1 MLTILN
7 ENQPVKSIYQSS
19 FLGEENAIQPTSGW
33 TRAQTFLGITL
44 AALLLIRFFK
54 WPHIYIKAN
63 PNSPYDLDFVLSKL
77 APFKLQ
83 DKDILATKYMDKNGN
98 CYGTLS
104 DIGAYRH
111 EQFLRQA
118 GLECIEGALDI
129 VGELGF
135 IEVAIEANLQINCS
149 FTPTKKQLESLE
161 LIIYYLSKSYQ
172 SYKQTRDCLDLDPLD
187 RPLMFVKLNFL
198 LWSQVSKISRLEN
211 KISFNEFK
219 AIIKRIKKN
228 PEGFPLKGE
237 EIPDDQFDPVQLA
250 KGIQVE
256 LEHTDDA
263 QVAKAIAKAHL
274 LEDSD
279 YYIKLENME
288 TGRCD
293 CLNNA
298 SFHY

>member
-7 ENQPVKSIYQSS
+7 ENQPVRSVYQSS

-33 TRAQTFLGITL
+33 TRAQTFWGVVLVLATL
-44 AALLLIRFFK
+44 SWLFK
-54 WPHIYIKAN
+54 WPHIYIR
-63 PNSPYDLDFVLSKL
+63 S
-77 APFKLQ
+77 
-83 DKDILATKYMDKNGN
+83 
-98 CYGTLS
+98 
-104 DIGAYRH
+104 
-111 EQFLRQA
+111 
-118 GLECIEGALDI
+118 
-129 VGELGF
+129 
-135 IEVAIEANLQINCS
+135 
-149 FTPTKKQLESLE
+149 
-161 LIIYYLSKSYQ
+161 
-172 SYKQTRDCLDLDPLD
+172 
-187 RPLMFVKLNFL
+187 
-198 LWSQVSKISRLEN
+198 
-211 KISFNEFK
+211 
-219 AIIKRIKKN
+219 N

-237 EIPDDQFDPVQLA
+237 EIPDDQFDPVQLE
-250 KGIQVE
+250 KGVQVE